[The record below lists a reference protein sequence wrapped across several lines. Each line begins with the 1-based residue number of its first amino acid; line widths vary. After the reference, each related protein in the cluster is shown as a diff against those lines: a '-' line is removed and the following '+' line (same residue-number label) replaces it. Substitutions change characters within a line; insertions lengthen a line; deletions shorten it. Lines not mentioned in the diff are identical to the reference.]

1 MGKFISWILVAVSAI
16 CFMVNKSYAAESEG
30 SGTFSAGFDASV
42 HFLFTDRIKDPIMY
56 TVTWKP
62 LSGLGF
68 FNVRFGYLQG
78 KLKVSGKT
86 NLGYSY
92 EGVFDSKLFYL
103 ASVLEMSVFRLYFGA
118 GGKLLPLPSTYNFT
132 IYVDSPYAGIE
143 GFGFSYESFPIYGA
157 ELVTSTIDEKWA
169 FHMGLGV
176 FYYDI
181 RLKLDSSN
189 ISGLPPGESL
199 DINLGGYP
207 VYYLM
212 FGIDY

>member
-1 MGKFISWILVAVSAI
+1 MVKIVSWFVIAIITTFIIGTSNA
-16 CFMVNKSYAAESEG
+16 SEAG
-30 SGTFSAGFDASV
+30 SSGTFSKGFDLSV
-42 HFLFTDRIKDPIMY
+42 HFLFTDRMDDQIMY
-56 TVTWKP
+56 TLTWKP
-62 LSGLGF
+62 LGGLGF

-86 NLGYSY
+86 NLGYNY

-132 IYVDSPYAGIE
+132 IYVDSPYQGVE

-157 ELVTSTIDEKWA
+157 ELVTGTIDEKWA

-176 FYYDI
+176 FYFDI
-181 RLKLDSSN
+181 RLKLDSNN
-189 ISGLPPGESL
+189 IVGLPPGESL
-199 DINLGGYP
+199 DVNVGGYP

-212 FGIDY
+212 FGINY